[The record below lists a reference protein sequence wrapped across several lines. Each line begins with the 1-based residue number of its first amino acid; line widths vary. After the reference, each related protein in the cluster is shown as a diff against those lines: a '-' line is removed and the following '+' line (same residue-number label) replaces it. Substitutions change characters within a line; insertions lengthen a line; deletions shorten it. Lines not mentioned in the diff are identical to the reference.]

1 MTEPTDYNDIAY
13 SKELAERNMYK
24 GESSVY
30 RDPGQVAEGNIGID
44 EFTDKILELTSLAWG
59 EDWGTFTLE
68 EPVGNDQENLNAPI
82 ITYDIHER
90 VRSESHKSLD
100 PILFDTVK
108 DPDDPGASIKLYR
121 MWFDVEMEFKIY
133 HETNREARML
143 MEEFETFLFTYKGFF
158 KNMGISDIIF
168 LAETKPMV
176 TTLWQ
181 QNLPTRTLRYLVRIE
196 RITTIRSSA
205 LQKATS
211 VRIDTEQLKK
221 ATAQR
226 EDSLISNYRGQQRI
240 RD

>member
-1 MTEPTDYNDIAY
+1 MTDLTEHQVIY
-13 SKELAERNMYK
+13 
-24 GESSVY
+24 
-30 RDPGQVAEGNIGID
+30 DPSQMAEGNIGID
-44 EFTDKILELTSLAWG
+44 EFTDKVLELTSLAWG
-59 EDWGTFTLE
+59 EEWGTFTLE
-68 EPVGNDQENLNAPI
+68 EPVGNDQENLKAPI
-82 ITYDIHER
+82 ITYDTHER

-100 PILFDTVK
+100 PILFDNVR
-108 DPDDPGASIKLYR
+108 DPHDPGASIKRYR

-133 HETNREARML
+133 HETNRDARIL
-143 MEEFETFLFTYKGFF
+143 MEEFETLLFTYKGYF

-181 QNLPTRTLRYLVRIE
+181 QELPTRTLRYLVRIE

-211 VRIDTEQLKK
+211 VRIDTESLKK
-221 ATAQR
+221 ATAQK

>member
-1 MTEPTDYNDIAY
+1 MADLTEHQVIH
-13 SKELAERNMYK
+13 
-24 GESSVY
+24 
-30 RDPGQVAEGNIGID
+30 DPGQMAEGNIGID

-68 EPVGNDQENLNAPI
+68 EPVGNEQENLKAPV
-82 ITYDIHER
+82 ITYDTHER

-100 PILFDTVK
+100 PILFDSVR

-133 HETNREARML
+133 HETNREARIL

-221 ATAQR
+221 ATAPR